1 MVYDLVII
9 GAGPSGLSAGI
20 YAQRAVLKTVILE
33 KESFYGGQVLSTYEV
48 DNYPGF
54 PLLGGFELADKFRE
68 HAESLGVDFIS
79 SEVEKI
85 ARDGDLLKIDLNDSQ
100 PLTTKAVIVATGS
113 IRKKLGIK
121 GEDEFLGKGVSY
133 CATCDGAFFKEK
145 IVTVVGGG
153 DAALEDAIYLSRV
166 CKQVYIANR
175 SDSLKGAKRLQDVVD
190 KTDNIHV
197 LWETELESINGDNAV
212 ENIGIINKKSNEKS
226 SIAVNG
232 VFIAI
237 GSNPMTKFLEGLV
250 DMDGNGYVISDET
263 GITNAKGIFVA
274 GDIRVKNLRQIITAA
289 ADGANAVNSVERYLE
304 NF

>member
-20 YAQRAVLKTVILE
+20 YAQRAMLKTVILE

-153 DAALEDAIYLSRV
+153 DAALKDAIYLSRV

-197 LWETELESINGDNAV
+197 LWETELESINGDSAV

>member
-1 MVYDLVII
+1 M
-9 GAGPSGLSAGI
+9 
-20 YAQRAVLKTVILE
+20 
-33 KESFYGGQVLSTYEV
+33 
-48 DNYPGF
+48 
-54 PLLGGFELADKFRE
+54 
-68 HAESLGVDFIS
+68 
-79 SEVEKI
+79 
-85 ARDGDLLKIDLNDSQ
+85 
-100 PLTTKAVIVATGS
+100 
-113 IRKKLGIK
+113 
-121 GEDEFLGKGVSY
+121 
-133 CATCDGAFFKEK
+133 
-145 IVTVVGGG
+145 
-153 DAALEDAIYLSRV
+153 
-166 CKQVYIANR
+166 
-175 SDSLKGAKRLQDVVD
+175 D